1 MSKIEKLFE
10 KLKRRP
16 TPSDI
21 LFEEVDKLLRA
32 FDFFRRQPSGGSSHY
47 IYIHPELSD
56 YRLSIPKHK
65 GKVKTGYVRETVNA
79 IEKVK
84 ELHGGNEK

>member
-1 MSKIEKLFE
+1 LSKIEKLFE

-21 LFEEVDKLLRA
+21 LFNEVDKLLRA
-32 FDFFRRQPSGGSSHY
+32 FDFIRRQPSGGSSHY

-65 GKVKTGYVRETVNA
+65 GKLKRVMW
-79 IEKVK
+79 EKQ
-84 ELHGGNEK
+84 LMR